1 MADRNGWVCLHR
13 SIQNNFLWDD
23 KPYAM
28 GQAWL
33 DLIMLANRED
43 KKTMYQ
49 GKVVE
54 FKKGTVNRSILWLS
68 ERWGWDR
75 KKTRKFLKIL
85 EIEKMATT
93 NATTHGTTITIV
105 NYGLYNDLGD
115 NQTDNQRDD
124 HSPTKGQPLPTNN
137 NNNNNNNNNINKR
150 VGDEDKPRRFIPPT
164 VEEVREYCRE
174 RRNNVDPESFV
185 SFYSSK
191 NWYIGKTKMSDWKQA
206 VITWEKRDKQKNQ
219 SNVRNFAAPTR
230 FEEHQYD
237 EGEME
242 KLLLDN

>member
-1 MADRNGWVCLHR
+1 MSNDFGWISLHR
-13 SIQNNFLWDD
+13 SLQNNFLWDD
-23 KPYAM
+23 KPFAM
-28 GQAWL
+28 GQAWV
-33 DLIMLANRED
+33 DLLMLANRED
-43 KKTMYQ
+43 KKAVSQ
-49 GKVVE
+49 GKIVE
-54 FKKGTVNRSILWLS
+54 FKRGTVNRSILWLS
-68 ERWGWDR
+68 DRWGWDR

-93 NATTHGTTITIV
+93 TTSTHGTTITIV
-105 NYGLYNDLGD
+105 NYDVYQDSRD
-115 NQTDNQRDD
+115 NKKDNKKDNRG
-124 HSPTKGQPLPTNN
+124 TTTGQPLPTNN
-137 NNNNNNNNNINKR
+137 KDNNINNINKKR
-150 VGDEDKPRRFIPPT
+150 EGENKSRRFTPPT
-164 VEEVREYCRE
+164 IEQVREYCTQRH
-174 RRNNVDPESFV
+174 NNIDPESFV

>member
-1 MADRNGWVCLHR
+1 MGDNNGWIKLHR
-13 SIQNNFLWDD
+13 SLLHNGLWDK
-23 KPYAM
+23 KPFSE
-28 GQAWL
+28 GQAWI
-33 DLIMLANRED
+33 DLLLLANSED
-43 KKTMYQ
+43 KESFYQ
-49 GKVVE
+49 GQMVT
-54 FKKGTVNRSILWLS
+54 FKRGTVNRSILSLAD
-68 ERWGWDR
+68 RWGWDR
-75 KKTRKFLKIL
+75 KKVRKFLKIL

-93 NATTHGTTITIV
+93 KASTHGTTITIV
-105 NYGLYNDLGD
+105 NYEVYQDSGTTKRTTNE
-115 NQTDNQRDD
+115 
-124 HSPTKGQPLPTNN
+124 PTMGQPLPTNKN
-137 NNNNNNNNNINKR
+137 NKNNKNINNINKR

-230 FEEHQYD
+230 FEEHEYE
-237 EGEME
+237 EGYLESI
-242 KLLLDN
+242 LLDN